1 MSKCPKSGVGGR
13 GAGSVWDQGEGFVTK
28 SLANENAGGHSK
40 IGAEARKRK
49 TRSRSQGSF
58 RGTEHR
64 YEEGTK
70 MMIGS
75 GEQEGSAGWLWVR
88 RRHPAGA
95 HNRL

>member
-1 MSKCPKSGVGGR
+1 MSKCPKSGVGEG
-13 GAGSVWDQGEGFVTK
+13 GAGSAWDQGEGFVTK

-88 RRHPAGA
+88 
-95 HNRL
+95 

>member
-1 MSKCPKSGVGGR
+1 MGP
-13 GAGSVWDQGEGFVTK
+13 GEGFVTK

-88 RRHPAGA
+88 
-95 HNRL
+95 